1 MRWVPGEGLVVS
13 LIQTQGLG
21 VRIGARQILRDVD
34 LSVRKREIVT
44 VVGPNGSGKT
54 TLLRVLIGAQSPSE
68 GAVVREAGL
77 RVGYVPQRLAI
88 DQAMPLTVI
97 RWLALSGTKDRQKHL
112 QIAEQVGISSLLK
125 QQMSS
130 LSGGEFQRALL
141 AEALLVKPDLLVLD
155 EPTQGLDQPAVAS
168 FYQLIE
174 DVRDDLGCAVLM
186 VSHDLHVVMR
196 SSDHVI
202 CLNGHVCCQGTP
214 TLVSAAPEYQALFG
228 FDTEGALALY
238 RHEHDHRHDHAEESG
253 SDAG

>member
-1 MRWVPGEGLVVS
+1 MRWVSGEGLVVS
-13 LIQTQGLG
+13 LIQAQRLG
-21 VRIGARQILRDVD
+21 VRIGARQILRDID
-34 LSVRKREIVT
+34 LSVRTREIVT
-44 VVGPNGSGKT
+44 LVGPNGSGKT
-54 TLLRVLIGAQSPSE
+54 TLLRVLIGAQAPSE

-88 DQAMPLTVI
+88 DQAMPLTVA
-97 RWLALSGTKDRQKHL
+97 RWLALSGTKDPEKHL
-112 QIAEQVGISSLLK
+112 QIAEQVGISSLVK

-141 AEALLVKPDLLVLD
+141 AEALLMRPDLLVLD

-253 SDAG
+253 SNAG

>member
-1 MRWVPGEGLVVS
+1 VS
-13 LIQTQGLG
+13 LIQAQRLG
-21 VRIGARQILRDVD
+21 VRIGARQILRDID

-44 VVGPNGSGKT
+44 LVGPNGSGKT
-54 TLLRVLIGAQSPSE
+54 TLLRVLIGAQAPSE

-88 DQAMPLTVI
+88 DQAMPLTVA
-97 RWLALSGTKDRQKHL
+97 RWLALSGTKDPEKHL
-112 QIAEQVGISSLLK
+112 QIAEQVGISSLVK

-141 AEALLVKPDLLVLD
+141 AEALLMRPDLLVLD

>member
-13 LIQTQGLG
+13 LIQAQRLG
-21 VRIGARQILRDVD
+21 VRIGARHVLRDVD
-34 LSVRKREIVT
+34 LSVRKGEIVT

-54 TLLRVLIGAQSPSE
+54 TLLRVLIGAQAPSE

-88 DQAMPLTVI
+88 DQAMPLTVA
-97 RWLALSGTKDRQKHL
+97 RWLALSGTKDPEKHL
-112 QIAEQVGISSLLK
+112 QIAEQVGISSLVK

-141 AEALLVKPDLLVLD
+141 AEALLMRPDLLVLD

>member
-13 LIQTQGLG
+13 LIQAQRLG

-54 TLLRVLIGAQSPSE
+54 TLLRVLIGAQAPSE
-68 GAVVREAGL
+68 GGVVREAGL

-88 DQAMPLTVI
+88 DQAMPLTVG
-97 RWLALSGTKDRQKHL
+97 RWLALSGTKDREKHL

-141 AEALLVKPDLLVLD
+141 AEALLVRPDLLVLD

-238 RHEHDHRHDHAEESG
+238 RHEHDHRHDYAQQGG

>member
-1 MRWVPGEGLVVS
+1 VS
-13 LIQTQGLG
+13 LIQAQRLG

-44 VVGPNGSGKT
+44 LVGPNGSGKT
-54 TLLRVLIGAQSPSE
+54 TLLRVLIGAQAPSE

-88 DQAMPLTVI
+88 DQAMPLTVA
-97 RWLALSGTKDRQKHL
+97 RWLALSGTKDPEKHL
-112 QIAEQVGISSLLK
+112 QIAEQVGISSLVK

-141 AEALLVKPDLLVLD
+141 AEALLMRPDLLVLD

>member
-1 MRWVPGEGLVVS
+1 MI
-13 LIQTQGLG
+13 LIQAQGLG
-21 VRIGARQILRDVD
+21 VRAGGRQILRDVD

-54 TLLRVLIGAQSPSE
+54 TLLRALIGAQTPSE
-68 GAVVREAGL
+68 GVVIREAGL

-88 DQAMPLTVI
+88 DQAMPLTVA
-97 RWLALSGTKDRQKHL
+97 RWLALSGIKDGQQHL
-112 QIAEQVGISSLLK
+112 QIAEQVGILGLLK

-141 AEALLVKPDLLVLD
+141 AEALLMRPDLLVLD

-168 FYQLIE
+168 FYNLIE
-174 DVRDDLGCAVLM
+174 GVREDLDCAVLM

-228 FDTEGALALY
+228 FHTEGTLALY
-238 RHEHDHRHDHAEESG
+238 RHEHDHRHDHAQQDG

>member
-238 RHEHDHRHDHAEESG
+238 RHEHDHRHDHAEQG
-253 SDAG
+253 DSDAG

>member
-238 RHEHDHRHDHAEESG
+238 RHEHDHRHDHAQQGG